1 MAEVVAGTGDVDG
14 GGGGATPVLVR
25 EDVER
30 WVFAE
35 PLVADVLGAGWALP
49 PPPEETITA
58 TIAPVTAAT
67 ARPPSSRAFLTK
79 PEATLAAG

>member
-14 GGGGATPVLVR
+14 GGGATAVVAP
-25 EDVER
+25 EDVEP
-30 WVFAE
+30 WVRVE
-35 PLVADVLGAGWALP
+35 PFVAAVLGPGCALP

-58 TIAPVTAAT
+58 MIAPVTAAT